1 MHLIMQMIKEI
12 KDGNG
17 LGSGNSES
25 PRISSNRANPTRPQG
40 MIPKLQFPTFDG
52 TNPKNWVKK
61 CSRYFALCN
70 IASECRVNLA
80 SLYMTE
86 KAENWVSS
94 YLAVRKNVEWDDF
107 IIDLCARVK
116 DDKGMHDVEHFNK
129 LEQGESLE
137 DYIDEFENLRS
148 IVLQNGRMLPDDY
161 VLDSFIGGLKPAI
174 KPFARAFNPTTT
186 ADAVKFA
193 RIQEE

>member
-1 MHLIMQMIKEI
+1 MEEQVRALEKKLEEQANNMHLIMQMIKEI

-25 PRISSNRANPTRPQG
+25 PRISSNGANPTRPQG

-52 TNPKNWVKK
+52 TNPRNWVKK

-94 YLAVRKNVEWDDF
+94 YLAVRKNVE
-107 IIDLCARVK
+107 
-116 DDKGMHDVEHFNK
+116 
-129 LEQGESLE
+129 
-137 DYIDEFENLRS
+137 
-148 IVLQNGRMLPDDY
+148 
-161 VLDSFIGGLKPAI
+161 
-174 KPFARAFNPTTT
+174 
-186 ADAVKFA
+186 
-193 RIQEE
+193 